1 MLCSVFRK
9 RNKMARKTVL
19 DDFMGLTLPAVP
31 GVWGK
36 LRYIASLRQEDGRY
50 EHWGLVRLYGDP
62 AVQRALGEAHRGV
75 FLQVLRTPLK
85 ELLKDAELSAAESDL
100 GVKTFLAE
108 LRRDVTLLSPD
119 DQGGGSEAHF
129 NSVLEALAALTAR
142 SRKRASSPAA

>member
-31 GVWGK
+31 GAWGK
-36 LRYIASLRQEDGRY
+36 LRYMASLRQEDGRY
-50 EHWGLVRLYGDP
+50 EHWGLVRLYGDG
-62 AVQRALGEAHRGV
+62 AVQRALREAHRAV

-85 ELLKDAELSAAESDL
+85 ELLRDAELSATETEM
-100 GVKTFLAE
+100 GVKPFLDE
-108 LRRDVTLLSPD
+108 LARDARLLSPE

-129 NSVLEALAALTAR
+129 NSVLQALSALTSR